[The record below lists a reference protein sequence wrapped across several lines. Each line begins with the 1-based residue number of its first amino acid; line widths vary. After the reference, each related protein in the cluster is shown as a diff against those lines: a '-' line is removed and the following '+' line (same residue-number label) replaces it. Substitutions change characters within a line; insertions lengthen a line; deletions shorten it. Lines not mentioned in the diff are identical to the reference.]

1 MAQTISVS
9 QKELQRV
16 ASLSYEGKTLKVM
29 LCNSQAG
36 YTAESSVATWQSVE
50 VSGNGYARGSVVI
63 GTGSYSTIDG
73 NYKLPQITVA
83 YTGTL
88 SGFAYNTVVLY
99 IDGATYPHS
108 IITESP
114 AVIVQGGQTQTYL
127 LNLITDD

>member
-1 MAQTISVS
+1 
-9 QKELQRV
+9 
-16 ASLSYEGKTLKVM
+16 
-29 LCNSQAG
+29 
-36 YTAESSVATWQSVE
+36 
-50 VSGNGYARGSVVI
+50 
-63 GTGSYSTIDG
+63 
-73 NYKLPQITVA
+73 VA